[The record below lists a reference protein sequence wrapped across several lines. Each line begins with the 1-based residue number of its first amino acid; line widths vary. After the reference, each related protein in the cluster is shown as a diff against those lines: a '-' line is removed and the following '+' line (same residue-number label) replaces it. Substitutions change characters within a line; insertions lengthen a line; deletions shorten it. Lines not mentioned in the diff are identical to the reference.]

1 VATVAARR
9 TPLLV
14 AAVLA
19 LVAGLVLAGA
29 QVARSQSALPEVTA
43 AELLAS
49 VAERGEDPLTISG
62 DLAASVELGL
72 PDVGGFEGLAG
83 DEGEGLAALTGDR
96 RLRIARSPDGVR
108 LAELGDSSERAFVTD
123 GETAWTWD
131 SSTLTATRYEVPAGA
146 RDRAASDPAARIA
159 DPLAIAEDALAAV
172 DASTGVTVS
181 GTGRVAGRDTYQLVL
196 TPRTDAT
203 LVGRVVLDIDGEER
217 VPLRAAV
224 YARGAEAP
232 SIDAGFTSVSFA
244 AIDPATF
251 TFTPPPGTTV
261 EEGEAPADRDREDLD
276 RRELAERARE
286 RAAQGRDGADRGRDT
301 VVGRGRAIGEGWERV
316 VAFPVDV
323 AALTDRAAREGG
335 DAAGLAGQVQGLL
348 PFSGPLFSAA
358 QIEVDGEP
366 WLLVGAVP
374 QAGLQAAAEQL

>member
-1 VATVAARR
+1 VTTVAARR

-49 VAERGEDPLTISG
+49 VTERGEDDLTISG
-62 DLAASVELGL
+62 DLAATVELGL
-72 PDVGGFEGLAG
+72 PDVGGFEGLAS
-83 DEGEGLAALTGDR
+83 DDAEGLSALTGDR
-96 RLRIARSPDGVR
+96 RLRIAKSPDGVR

-131 SSTLTATRYEVPAGA
+131 SSTLTATRYQVPAEA
-146 RDRAASDPAARIA
+146 RDRAESDPAARMA
-159 DPLAIAEDALAAV
+159 DPLALAEDALAAV
-172 DASTGVTVS
+172 DDTTDVAVT

-232 SIDAGFTSVSFA
+232 SIEAGFTSVSFG
-244 AIDPATF
+244 AIDPVTF

-261 EEGEAPADRDREDLD
+261 EEGDAPAGRDLEDVD
-276 RRELAERARE
+276 RRAFAERARE
-286 RAAQGRDGADRGRDT
+286 RAGEAREGAD
-301 VVGRGRAIGEGWERV
+301 GRGRTIGEGWDRV

-323 AALTDRAAREGG
+323 AALTDRAAQEGG

-358 QIEVDGEP
+358 QVEVDGES

>member
-62 DLAASVELGL
+62 DLDASVELGL

-83 DEGEGLAALTGDR
+83 DQGEGLAALTGDR

-146 RDRAASDPAARIA
+146 RDRAESDPAARMA
-159 DPLAIAEDALAAV
+159 DPLALAEDALAAV
-172 DASTGVTVS
+172 DGSTDVTVS

-261 EEGEAPADRDREDLD
+261 EEGDAPADRDLEDVD
-276 RRELAERARE
+276 RRELAEHARE
-286 RAAQGRDGADRGRDT
+286 RAAQGRDAAE
-301 VVGRGRAIGEGWERV
+301 GRGRTIGEGWDRV

-323 AALTDRAAREGG
+323 AALTDRAAEEGG

-358 QIEVDGEP
+358 QVEVDGES

>member
-1 VATVAARR
+1 MATVAARR

-19 LVAGLVLAGA
+19 LVAGLVLAGSE
-29 QVARSQSALPEVTA
+29 VARSQSALPDVTA

-62 DLAASVELGL
+62 DLAATVELGL

-83 DEGEGLAALTGDR
+83 DDAEGLSALTGDR

-131 SSTLTATRYEVPAGA
+131 SSTLTATRYEVPAEA
-146 RDRAASDPAARIA
+146 RDRAESDPAARMA
-159 DPLAIAEDALAAV
+159 DPLALAEDALAAV
-172 DASTGVTVS
+172 DDTTDVAVT

-203 LVGRVVLDIDGEER
+203 LVGRVVLDVDGEER

-232 SIDAGFTSVSFA
+232 SIEAGFTSVSFA

-261 EEGEAPADRDREDLD
+261 EEGDAPAGRDLEDVD
-276 RRELAERARE
+276 RREFAERARE
-286 RAAQGRDGADRGRDT
+286 RAGEAREGAD
-301 VVGRGRAIGEGWERV
+301 GRGRTIGEGWERV

-323 AALTDRAAREGG
+323 AALTDRAAQEGG

-358 QIEVDGEP
+358 QAEVDGET